1 MPPEKIDS
9 LADDVKPLVL
19 ELLRQIS
26 ELVAQNEALLARIA
40 ELEAQQGKPSKT
52 PDNSSLPPSRGRK
65 GNAAEPAKG
74 KKARKGHPG
83 AARALAE
90 NPDATRE
97 NYAERCACGATL
109 DYMFEIFP
117 DHRYEPLPH
126 RAFLASEPTT
136 VERDPIPLP

>member
-26 ELVAQNEALLARIA
+26 ELTARVGELVAQNKALLARNA
-40 ELEAQQGKPSKT
+40 ELEAKQGKPPKT
-52 PDNSSLPPSRGRK
+52 PDNSSLPLSRGQK
-65 GNAAEPAKG
+65 GNADEPAKG

-90 NPDATRE
+90 NRMRHVRSMRSAAHAAPR
-97 NYAERCACGATL
+97 
-109 DYMFEIFP
+109 
-117 DHRYEPLPH
+117 
-126 RAFLASEPTT
+126 SK
-136 VERDPIPLP
+136 